1 MTRPLVDLAARR
13 NFFNNAELIRRLH
26 AVGEHQ
32 KALMLTRSTRGQAE
46 RLQRQVRAAEQQGGY
61 DAAHREEARENE
73 ADLAAD
79 VAEGMLGGDGGPAPA
94 HRAVAR
100 IGHVRAPNP
109 SGEEPDG
116 KLQHRYGL
124 QVVPDFET
132 AIRTKTH
139 KVNLS
144 LIHI

>member
-13 NFFNNAELIRRLH
+13 NFLNNAELIRRLH

-100 IGHVRAPNP
+100 IGHIRAPNP
-109 SGEEPDG
+109 RARSRTASCSTATACRSSPTSRRRSG
-116 KLQHRYGL
+116 QR
-124 QVVPDFET
+124 
-132 AIRTKTH
+132 RTR
-139 KVNLS
+139 
-144 LIHI
+144 